1 MKYKWEIAAES
12 KNKKLDKKYENEDS
26 YDFDKDIVLV
36 ADGVSGKRGGN
47 IASQLAVDQGK
58 EKLRKL
64 LASGIDGN
72 ELNSEIERIVNE
84 VNSVIYEKSKE
95 DITNEDM
102 STTLTLAVQYEGN
115 LHIAGVGDSPA
126 FIFENGRI
134 KRVTKDD
141 SYEMRKVKEG
151 ATEEELMRRMHSKD
165 DYLIGS
171 LGVEGEINVQTYTIP
186 LENVE
191 YVVLMTDGVSK
202 LVAPTELET
211 ILQEEKSPEA
221 VISRVMDI
229 VSNPQKVAGMIG
241 RDVKKLANLDDA
253 TIIIIKSY
261 KEG

>member
-1 MKYKWEIAAES
+1 
-12 KNKKLDKKYENEDS
+12 
-26 YDFDKDIVLV
+26 
-36 ADGVSGKRGGN
+36 
-47 IASQLAVDQGK
+47 
-58 EKLRKL
+58 
-64 LASGIDGN
+64 
-72 ELNSEIERIVNE
+72 
-84 VNSVIYEKSKE
+84 
-95 DITNEDM
+95 
-102 STTLTLAVQYEGN
+102 
-115 LHIAGVGDSPA
+115 
-126 FIFENGRI
+126 
-134 KRVTKDD
+134 
-141 SYEMRKVKEG
+141 
-151 ATEEELMRRMHSKD
+151 
-165 DYLIGS
+165 
-171 LGVEGEINVQTYTIP
+171 